1 MAAKEEEEE
10 GEEKVK
16 KEMKKTRLPWFHF
29 TVRLQLRRVAGH
41 THTHKSHMWCA
52 TI

>member
-1 MAAKEEEEE
+1 MAAKKEEKKK
-10 GEEKVK
+10 KVK

-41 THTHKSHMWCA
+41 TRTHTHKSHMWCA